1 MLSTAALA
9 AGLISLPG
17 AALGAVD
24 EELPPLTLPLES
36 TPGEKAPEL
45 EEAPAAA
52 PTGEQPS
59 TPVVEQG
66 PAELELLG
74 SVQRLSSDLHDGG
87 GRISPIRLLTT
98 VEHGFFSVDF
108 SAVQLADLDLR
119 SVRVAL
125 RAPEGVAFTGDATAD
140 AAALRDFTAS
150 SGESIQA
157 AAVRGAAT
165 YLGASEKEGEG
176 RVVADGAIVGF
187 DGAVVGKD
195 QEAPERELAAMVN
208 VAGGSA
214 ATHKI
219 FAVPVT
225 PGNITGSAAHAS
237 QSAAN
242 IAAAVD
248 DANKYWSEQI
258 SGKVKFTLANGKP
271 TKWYKS
277 AISCDAAVQANFT
290 NLLNEASTAAAA
302 QLGYTPG
309 VNHHLVL
316 FFPAG
321 ATGPCNALGLGSVGW
336 SLNEGGALWTTGSSA
351 LSEDKRTLWHELG
364 HNLGLGH
371 SDWTD
376 CIVDAPVFPYS
387 AFCNDREYGNAQD
400 TMGRGTTGLTGGAI
414 SAPHAIRTALWPAG
428 SSAIAPQGTKR

>member
-176 RVVADGAIVGF
+176 RVVADGAIVG
-187 DGAVVGKD
+187 
-195 QEAPERELAAMVN
+195 
-208 VAGGSA
+208 
-214 ATHKI
+214 
-219 FAVPVT
+219 
-225 PGNITGSAAHAS
+225 
-237 QSAAN
+237 
-242 IAAAVD
+242 
-248 DANKYWSEQI
+248 
-258 SGKVKFTLANGKP
+258 
-271 TKWYKS
+271 
-277 AISCDAAVQANFT
+277 
-290 NLLNEASTAAAA
+290 STARWWARTRRRPSA
-302 QLGYTPG
+302 
-309 VNHHLVL
+309 
-316 FFPAG
+316 
-321 ATGPCNALGLGSVGW
+321 
-336 SLNEGGALWTTGSSA
+336 SSP
-351 LSEDKRTLWHELG
+351 RW
-364 HNLGLGH
+364 
-371 SDWTD
+371 
-376 CIVDAPVFPYS
+376 
-387 AFCNDREYGNAQD
+387 
-400 TMGRGTTGLTGGAI
+400 
-414 SAPHAIRTALWPAG
+414 
-428 SSAIAPQGTKR
+428 